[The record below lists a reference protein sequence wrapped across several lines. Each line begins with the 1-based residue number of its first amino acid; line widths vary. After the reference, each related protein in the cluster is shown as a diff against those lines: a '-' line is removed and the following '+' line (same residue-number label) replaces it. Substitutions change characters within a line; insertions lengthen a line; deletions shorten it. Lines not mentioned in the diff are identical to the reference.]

1 MPLFDEQSGDS
12 KEQAPRRRVSVVG
25 VILALIFLA
34 VASVGLT
41 NNPFWLLN
49 EGTKWIAAG
58 ALALI
63 GLGLLASTLPGMRR
77 QK

>member
-1 MPLFDEQSGDS
+1 MPSPGDQR
-12 KEQAPRRRVSVVG
+12 EQAPRRRVSVFGLV
-25 VILALIFLA
+25 VALIFLA
-34 VASVGLT
+34 VASVGLAGT
-41 NNPFWLLN
+41 PFWLFN